1 MCNMPFPASIAN
13 IGLPGNPTPEM
24 MPAVRAE
31 KMRQIQAM
39 KTLQHQQDM
48 RVADYV
54 ESHPQTIDDAKK
66 YVARFLASER
76 HQRYHWV
83 LQQWKELLD
92 TKTPAELGAILRDT
106 SDATEELRSSPPFCG
121 INFER

>member
-1 MCNMPFPASIAN
+1 MSDMPFPASIAN
-13 IGLPGNPTPEM
+13 IGLPRNPPPEM
-24 MPAVRAE
+24 MAAAREE
-31 KMRQIQAM
+31 KRRQIEAM
-39 KTLQHQQDM
+39 KARQHQQDV

-54 ESHPQTIDDAKK
+54 EAHPQAIEDAKS

-83 LQQWKELLD
+83 LQQWNELLE
-92 TKTPAELGAILRDT
+92 TKTPAELAAILRDT
-106 SDATEELRSSPPFCG
+106 SEATEGLRSSPPFCG